1 MSESY
6 LGGSRGL
13 AALGSSVLDD
23 ALDSST
29 YWGEPSLPPW
39 APGWW
44 GSPPGRLAGWLAPCG
59 VVGFFFRE
67 ILCFGGRWGALHQE
81 EKRHGGHRVQ

>member
-13 AALGSSVLDD
+13 AALGSSILDD
-23 ALDSST
+23 ALDSSM
-29 YWGEPSLPPW
+29 YWGEPSLPGHRGGGE
-39 APGWW
+39 APQ
-44 GSPPGRLAGWLAPCG
+44 AGWLARLPPAGLWG
-59 VVGFFFRE
+59 VFFRE

-81 EKRHGGHRVQ
+81 EKRHRGHRVQ